1 MTQIK
6 ICGMTRRKDI
16 EKAVELR
23 VDALGFIL
31 AKSPRQVKLE
41 QVAKLTTDIPPFV
54 ARVGVVVDP
63 DSQLLERILA
73 SHLFDYLQFHGNE
86 KPGILKSCPLMR
98 IKAIS
103 ISTPADLK
111 QVEKYR
117 NCVDYFLFDTKV
129 DDRRGGTGEVFN
141 WDYLQDIN
149 PGLPIIL
156 AGGLGP
162 DNIKTALEQV
172 KPAAVDLNSRLE
184 SEPGVKDLR
193 LMEEIVDK
201 INSN

>member
-1 MTQIK
+1 
-6 ICGMTRRKDI
+6 
-16 EKAVELR
+16 
-23 VDALGFIL
+23 
-31 AKSPRQVKLE
+31 
-41 QVAKLTTDIPPFV
+41 
-54 ARVGVVVDP
+54 
-63 DSQLLERILA
+63 
-73 SHLFDYLQFHGNE
+73 
-86 KPGILKSCPLMR
+86 CPLMR

-149 PGLPIIL
+149 PGSPIIL

-193 LMEEIVDK
+193 LMEETVGK